1 VLRLGVVVQPPFFDH
16 DLPAV
21 EQGRDGF
28 EAGGVIWSE
37 REVSLMASSLL
48 AAPTSGFENDS
59 GKV

>member
-1 VLRLGVVVQPPFFDH
+1 MDSKMVERLG
-16 DLPAV
+16 
-21 EQGRDGF
+21 
-28 EAGGVIWSE
+28 SE